1 MNLCHPLTWLK
12 KVNNSQKIEYSCREN
27 RSSKVIYDSHY
38 RSHPRDDT
46 LNCGNFSKNDE
57 VSFGPRQ
64 PFVTETVMPQTSSRM
79 IVNTNEVVCD
89 SVDNLAN
96 DIFLDALDDDE
107 LLQAPF
113 TPVSRSYIG
122 CPRED
127 ALPLKLIT
135 VSTELLDNASELSP
149 EHCKNLNQE
158 RLHLKNKIQHLEK
171 DLSLSNQDE
180 ERQRSSFTASTTT
193 SRNFQLERPSS
204 MTDPVNFNSQ
214 AYIRNEP
221 GDTMTWSSPTPSC
234 YANQFGTTS
243 AERQVFTPKLLDIN
257 YIEGSG
263 DKKWK
268 SLDFPWTKKLEANN
282 RKVFG
287 NHSFHPN
294 QREVINATM
303 SGCDVF
309 VLMPTGGGKSLTYQA
324 NIPATYLGANI
335 EWAEQQDIFREVMS
349 DVCKYKLQYVTPEK
363 IANGQSMV
371 TSKVGKCYAF
381 TGFEALKELFLLSGW
396 HRGGNSD
403 GEQHTE
409 ESAGELGLRWRCVAR
424 KLGLGGDSGISVVRR

>member
-1 MNLCHPLTWLK
+1 M
-12 KVNNSQKIEYSCREN
+12 
-27 RSSKVIYDSHY
+27 
-38 RSHPRDDT
+38 
-46 LNCGNFSKNDE
+46 
-57 VSFGPRQ
+57 
-64 PFVTETVMPQTSSRM
+64 
-79 IVNTNEVVCD
+79 CD

-107 LLQAPF
+107 LLQSID
-113 TPVSRSYIG
+113 VDQIVQGMNNY
-122 CPRED
+122 
-127 ALPLKLIT
+127 
-135 VSTELLDNASELSP
+135 
-149 EHCKNLNQE
+149 
-158 RLHLKNKIQHLEK
+158 
-171 DLSLSNQDE
+171 
-180 ERQRSSFTASTTT
+180 FTASTTT

-214 AYIRNEP
+214 TYIRNEP

-243 AERQVFTPKLLDIN
+243 ADRQVFTPKLLDIN

-287 NHSFHPN
+287 NHSFRPN

-335 EWAEQQDIFREVMS
+335 E
-349 DVCKYKLQYVTPEK
+349 
-363 IANGQSMV
+363 
-371 TSKVGKCYAF
+371 
-381 TGFEALKELFLLSGW
+381 
-396 HRGGNSD
+396 
-403 GEQHTE
+403 
-409 ESAGELGLRWRCVAR
+409 
-424 KLGLGGDSGISVVRR
+424 

>member
-1 MNLCHPLTWLK
+1 
-12 KVNNSQKIEYSCREN
+12 
-27 RSSKVIYDSHY
+27 
-38 RSHPRDDT
+38 
-46 LNCGNFSKNDE
+46 
-57 VSFGPRQ
+57 
-64 PFVTETVMPQTSSRM
+64 
-79 IVNTNEVVCD
+79 
-89 SVDNLAN
+89 
-96 DIFLDALDDDE
+96 
-107 LLQAPF
+107 
-113 TPVSRSYIG
+113 
-122 CPRED
+122 
-127 ALPLKLIT
+127 
-135 VSTELLDNASELSP
+135 
-149 EHCKNLNQE
+149 
-158 RLHLKNKIQHLEK
+158 
-171 DLSLSNQDE
+171 
-180 ERQRSSFTASTTT
+180 
-193 SRNFQLERPSS
+193 
-204 MTDPVNFNSQ
+204 MTDPINFNSQ

-363 IANGQSMV
+363 IANCS
-371 TSKVGKCYAF
+371 Y
-381 TGFEALKELFLLSGW
+381 
-396 HRGGNSD
+396 
-403 GEQHTE
+403 
-409 ESAGELGLRWRCVAR
+409 
-424 KLGLGGDSGISVVRR
+424 GDIQGREMLCIYWL